1 MKDRAY
7 WEEVARTAWLAS
19 SWREAAIKYRNDRP
33 ASPLLAMDKL
43 VTSEREIRRAAGQ
56 CVRRKVPHDA
66 LRTFLKWC
74 DYRGVSRGEALPI
87 FKTIVD
93 KELAK

>member
-19 SWREAAIKYRNDRP
+19 SWRDAALEYHEDRP
-33 ASPLLAMDKL
+33 ASPPLTADKL
-43 VTSEREIRRAAGQ
+43 VTSKREIWRAGGQ
-56 CVRRKVPHDA
+56 CVRRKVPHNA